1 MSVRLLVLLAT
12 FVAISSGLPAVYN
25 TSAIS
30 KTGNHFFY
38 PVHNLGSSPYLPLVK
53 YNDVLYY
60 YGAILGGSVNQVDLF
75 CNYHNMKLVSIQTYE
90 ESQNLIAG
98 LLSFLETSEN
108 VVFWTSGKKVGSNN
122 WRWESTGRPVHY
134 TNWAKGEPNNS
145 GGQENCIEVRFN
157 STAKTLEWNDD
168 KCDSTNYF
176 ICESRDP

>member
-30 KTGNHFFY
+30 KT
-38 PVHNLGSSPYLPLVK
+38 V
-53 YNDVLYY
+53 
-60 YGAILGGSVNQVDLF
+60 
-75 CNYHNMKLVSIQTYE
+75 
-90 ESQNLIAG
+90 
-98 LLSFLETSEN
+98 ETSEN